1 MSMNMAGDSNQAF
14 TYRRALEALRN
25 GVPSKDAVQILGCDQ
40 PQAETQFRDLLAK
53 AADMDDPPLTGLGM
67 LVSGEF
73 GSGKSHLLEHLQHK
87 ALSQNFVCSRVTISK
102 ETPLYALD
110 KVFRSAIDHGRLPDD
125 RIGQMI
131 EELGHGFKPNSEEY
145 SRFFLWANREH
156 NGLNR
161 IFPATLIVHERAND
175 FDLLND
181 IRWYWSGNSLKV
193 ARIKD
198 GLRQVNQLQSYSFK
212 APKASELPPQRL
224 RFVLELIKG
233 AGYKGWVV
241 MLDEIELVG
250 SYSLLQR
257 ARSYGEL
264 ARWMGRAPDE
274 EYPGLVVVGTVAED
288 FEARILNE
296 KGDRDYVEPRLRD
309 RGDDAMAARAAA
321 GMRILQHERIR
332 LDEPTAE
339 VVQTTVDKLR
349 DIYSVA
355 YNWDAPLI
363 ERRVSG
369 AGYQRRMRFQ
379 VRASINEWDLMRL
392 YPNARPDTEG
402 TEFKISYEEDKASE
416 RESPEDSADA
426 LPEDSS
432 Q

>member
-1 MSMNMAGDSNQAF
+1 MSMNMAGDGNRAF

-25 GVPSKDAVQILGCDQ
+25 GVPSKDAVQILGCNQ
-40 PQAETQFRDLLAK
+40 PQAESQFHDLLAK
-53 AADMDDPPLTGLGM
+53 AADLDNPPPIGSGM

-73 GSGKSHLLEHLQHK
+73 GSGKSHLLEYLQHQ

-102 ETPLYALD
+102 ETPLYNLD

-125 RIGQMI
+125 RTGQMI
-131 EELGHGFKPNSEEY
+131 EELGHGFKIDSEEY

-156 NGLNR
+156 NGLSR
-161 IFPATLIVHERAND
+161 IFPATLMVHERAND
-175 FDLLND
+175 FELLND
-181 IRWYWSGNSLKV
+181 IRWFWSGNKLSV
-193 ARIKD
+193 PRIKD
-198 GLRQVNQLQSYSFK
+198 GLRRISQLQSYSFK

-241 MLDEIELVG
+241 LLDEIELVG

-257 ARSYGEL
+257 ARSYAEL
-264 ARWMGRAPDE
+264 ARWTGRAPDE

-296 KGDRDYVEPRLRD
+296 KGDRDYVGPRLRT
-309 RGDDAMAARAAA
+309 RGDDATAARAEA
-321 GMRILQHERIR
+321 GTLLLQQERYR
-332 LDEPTAE
+332 LDEPTPE
-339 VVQTTVDKLR
+339 VVQTTVDRLR
-349 DIYSVA
+349 SIYSIA
-355 YNWDAPLI
+355 YNWDAPLM

-392 YPNARPDTEG
+392 YPKARPDTEG
-402 TEFKISYEEDKASE
+402 TEFKISYEEDTALE
-416 RESPEDSADA
+416 RGSPKDSSDA
-426 LPEDSS
+426 LPEDSN